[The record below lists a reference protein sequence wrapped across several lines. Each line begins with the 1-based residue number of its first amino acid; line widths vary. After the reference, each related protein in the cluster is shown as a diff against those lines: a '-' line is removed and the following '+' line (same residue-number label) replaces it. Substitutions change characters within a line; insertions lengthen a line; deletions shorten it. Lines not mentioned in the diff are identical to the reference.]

1 MAHYDSILGCLS
13 RQIAPK
19 YEVSSWLLNLN
30 KIMVP
35 QFFPPAPMVSYT
47 ESPKVLSSSDLD
59 QLTSIWHKFWHS
71 IWYSIYLDIYSDIL
85 FDIQSIWTYILTRI
99 QTFWKFYCIWHFLW
113 HSIWHQT
120 FYLTYIYIHIHSD
133 IPSDQCYAQTPWVL
147 GFRVRRLGNTKTLAC
162 AGFWACRRI
171 IFEQHSNLAGKP

>member
-1 MAHYDSILGCLS
+1 MPGTEEWKKLMCLMAHYDSILGCLS

-47 ESPKVLSSSDLD
+47 ENPKVLSSSDLD

-120 FYLTYIYIHIHSD
+120 FYLTYIYIYTHTFWHSLWLLLRTD
-133 IPSDQCYAQTPWVL
+133 PV
-147 GFRVRRLGNTKTLAC
+147 GFRV
-162 AGFWACRRI
+162 
-171 IFEQHSNLAGKP
+171 

>member
-1 MAHYDSILGCLS
+1 MPGTEEWKKLMCLMAHYDSILGCLS

-71 IWYSIYLDIYSDIL
+71 IWYSIYLDIYSDTYSNILEILLYLTFSLTFYLASDIL
-85 FDIQSIWTYILTRI
+85 FDIYI
-99 QTFWKFYCIWHFLW
+99 Q
-113 HSIWHQT
+113 
-120 FYLTYIYIHIHSD
+120 YIYTHIHSD
-133 IPSDQCYAQTPWVL
+133 IPSDYCYAQTPWVL
-147 GFRVRRLGNTKTLAC
+147 GFRVRRLGNTKTLAL
-162 AGFWACRRI
+162 RRFLSMSKDHI
-171 IFEQHSNLAGKP
+171 WTPF